1 MITFATMK
9 MSKKI
14 KTRRIFLKT
23 GVIGITVFFVFIW
36 NKLTLN
42 FLENNRR
49 KQLVLN
55 INDNK
60 SISFFDEFIVIK
72 SKENLSVFSS
82 HCTHLGCKI
91 NKTENGR
98 LVCPCHGSEYD
109 LEGNVI
115 KGPAYK
121 SLEKVEFK
129 LSSDGT
135 RIEIES

>member
-1 MITFATMK
+1 MK
-9 MSKKI
+9 LSEET

-23 GVIGITVFFVFIW
+23 GMIAIAGFLVFIW
-36 NKLTLN
+36 NKLAMN
-42 FLENNRR
+42 FLQNNKG

-55 INDNK
+55 INNNK

-72 SKENLSVFSS
+72 EKENLSVFSS

-109 LEGNVI
+109 LDGKPV
-115 KGPAYK
+115 KGPSYK
-121 SLEKVEFK
+121 NLEKVEFK
-129 LSSDGT
+129 LSADGT

>member
-9 MSKKI
+9 MSKEI

-23 GVIGITVFFVFIW
+23 GVIGIIVFFVFIW

-129 LSSDGT
+129 LSADGT

>member
-9 MSKKI
+9 LSKEI

-60 SISFFDEFIVIK
+60 SISFFNEYIVIK

-91 NKTENGR
+91 NKTVNGR

>member
-1 MITFATMK
+1 MITFALMK
-9 MSKKI
+9 LSEET
-14 KTRRIFLKT
+14 KTRRIFLRA
-23 GVIGITVFFVFIW
+23 GIIGITGILVFIW

-42 FLENNRR
+42 FLQNIKG
-49 KQLVLN
+49 KQRILN

-60 SISFFDEFIVIK
+60 SILFFDEFIVIK
-72 SKENLSVFSS
+72 EKENLSVFSS

-109 LEGNVI
+109 MDGKPV

-121 SLEKVEFK
+121 NLEKVEFK
-129 LSSDGT
+129 LSADGT